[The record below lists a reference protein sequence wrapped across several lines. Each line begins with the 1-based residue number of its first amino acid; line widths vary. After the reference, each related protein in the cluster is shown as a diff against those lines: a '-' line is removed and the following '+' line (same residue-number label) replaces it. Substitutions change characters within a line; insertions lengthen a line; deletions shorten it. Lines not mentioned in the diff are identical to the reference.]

1 MKSGKGQ
8 SLRVG
13 LPTENALGRDGQGI
27 TGLILGGGKEWAVIG
42 AAIQARMAFR
52 CGGGAMLIS
61 L

>member
-42 AAIQARMAFR
+42 AAIQDRMPFR
-52 CGGGAMLIS
+52 GGGAMLIS